1 MQVQFLDD
9 STKDDRLGTE
19 GRSPSG
25 STVHGGQQDAQTIH
39 VIDEKDAGPV
49 DFGEEEVEAIV
60 NLPFVDQQPEIS
72 LEHSD
77 TVAEPDL
84 LEVFQGRD
92 ENVVHSEPT
101 PNRAEAAHVE
111 DLASELPP
119 LAELET
125 RVNLDGKGEPARDAS
140 KRIHFTPAT
149 VRQKRLSAGRRLD
162 PTDTSMYVEDDK
174 GLDAGE
180 ATLKKEAE
188 DLKHRT
194 GGGHGLLKVSTA
206 RLETC
211 LAQDLGV
218 LDLSNLGLDDSQ
230 FEAIFPRIVSEGGHV
245 WALLLASNNL
255 TRLPEDLGKL
265 EHLTILNLRRNH
277 LKSLPESIEKCQNLR
292 ELNAAENE
300 LESLPSGLFGCPV
313 LSSLN
318 LSQNQLTKL
327 ITDRSYDFKLRSL
340 TALNLSHNKISK
352 VPDALSQA
360 PLTVLDLSQNLFQ
373 GLPETFEMLTSIRMF
388 IIDNNPCID
397 RIPKALL
404 SGNNA
409 MAVLSHLA
417 GRR

>member
-1 MQVQFLDD
+1 MRVQFLDD
-9 STKDDRLGTE
+9 STKDDRLGTD
-19 GRSPSG
+19 GRSLPG
-25 STVHGGQQDAQTIH
+25 STVDRGQQDGQTIH
-39 VIDEKDAGPV
+39 VVDEKDAGPV
-49 DFGEEEVEAIV
+49 DLGEEEVEEIV
-60 NLPFVDQQPEIS
+60 KLQFIDQQPEIS
-72 LEHSD
+72 LEYSD
-77 TVAEPDL
+77 ARAEPVR
-84 LEVFQGRD
+84 LEVFQGRN
-92 ENVVHSEPT
+92 ENELFPEAT
-101 PNRAEAAHVE
+101 ANRAEAAHVK
-111 DLASELPP
+111 DLTSERTRLG
-119 LAELET
+119 ELET
-125 RVNLDGKGEPARDAS
+125 GEHLDGKEEPARDAS

-149 VRQKRLSAGRRLD
+149 VRQKRLPAGRRLD

-174 GLDAGE
+174 GLDLREGTQQGKEELKRSTKGGE
-180 ATLKKEAE
+180 S
-188 DLKHRT
+188 
-194 GGGHGLLKVSTA
+194 LLEVSTA

-218 LDLSNLGLDDSQ
+218 LDLSNLGLGDT
-230 FEAIFPRIVSEGGHV
+230 ELAALFPQIVSEGGHV

-265 EHLTILNLRRNH
+265 KHLTILNLRRNH
-277 LKSLPESIEKCQNLR
+277 LRSLPESIDKCQNLR

-340 TALNLSHNKISK
+340 TALNLSQNKISK

-373 GLPETFEMLTSIRMF
+373 GLPETFEMLTTIRMF